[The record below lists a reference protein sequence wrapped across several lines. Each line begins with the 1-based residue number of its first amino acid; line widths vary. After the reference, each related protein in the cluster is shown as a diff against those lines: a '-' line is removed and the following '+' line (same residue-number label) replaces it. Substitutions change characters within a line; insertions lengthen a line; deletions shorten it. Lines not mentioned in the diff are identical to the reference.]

1 MSREK
6 LHRAI
11 RTNDF
16 TTVKELIES
25 PEGNDLAKAKNYY
38 GMMDRPIRISKPIT
52 RTKQFAI

>member
-1 MSREK
+1 MNREK

-11 RTNDF
+11 RTNDI

-38 GMMDRPIRISKPIT
+38 GMMDRPIKISKSIT
-52 RTKQFAI
+52 